1 MLLSIRNQP
10 KRSFMIYILTLIFLG
25 TGKILILQKI
35 NFDKLILFF
44 LGKPG
49 IEILWL
55 LLRLKF
61 QVMLNYINSQSI
73 LD

>member
-1 MLLSIRNQP
+1 
-10 KRSFMIYILTLIFLG
+10 MIYTLMLIFLG
-25 TGKILILQKI
+25 TGKFLILPKI
-35 NFDKLILFF
+35 NFDKLILTF

-61 QVMLNYINSQSI
+61 QVMLNYINLQSI